1 MILGHEIKCVAILPK
16 LASGPAW
23 PRRDSG
29 TILYSI
35 SCCLWRSMKRKLLVA
50 IPLLI
55 LVVIAAWIV
64 RPKHEYIGEAYVST
78 KSTAILSSVAQVR
91 QEVGELHY
99 GEHVE
104 MLAKRNEFVKVK
116 TGTGQIGWVDAHQLM
131 DPQLWQRSIALLK
144 NAEVLPVQARGR
156 TKVAT
161 NLRVEP
167 GRTEARLYQFG
178 RGIPV
183 EIVGRATA
191 DWVQVSDE
199 KENSNPEDTK
209 KEDWFLV
216 RGVATRPPGETT
228 AKTGAAIPS
237 ATTAPG
243 DGSAPIAGWVVARF
257 VEFDEPD
264 AVREGAESA
273 NVRPVAWFEL
283 NRVPDDSGEKSQY
296 LLAATRG
303 PEGQACDFTNLR
315 VYTWNKKKTRY
326 ETAFIQNDLCG
337 AMPIRIVAGPKGEPE
352 FQFKVMDGARDL
364 KYRLIQTVVRRA
376 RETETGTKLTA
387 PGKKAK

>member
-1 MILGHEIKCVAILPK
+1 
-16 LASGPAW
+16 
-23 PRRDSG
+23 
-29 TILYSI
+29 
-35 SCCLWRSMKRKLLVA
+35 MKRKLLVA

-78 KSTAILSSVAQVR
+78 RSTALLSSVAQVR

-104 MLAKRNEFVKVK
+104 MLAKRNEFVKIK

-144 NAEVLPVQARGR
+144 SAEALPVQARGR

-237 ATTAPG
+237 TATAPG

-257 VEFDEPD
+257 LELDEPD
-264 AVREGAESA
+264 PVREGAGSA

-283 NRVPDDSGEKSQY
+283 NRVADENGEKSQY

-303 PEGQACDFTNLR
+303 PEGQVCDFSNLR
-315 VYTWNKKKTRY
+315 VFTWNKKKTRY

-337 AMPIRIVAGPKGEPE
+337 ALPIRVGVGPKGEPE
-352 FQFKVMDGARDL
+352 FRIRVMDGA
-364 KYRLIQTVVRRA
+364 KEEQTYRLIQTVVRRV
-376 RETETGTKLTA
+376 RETGSGTKLTA
-387 PGKKAK
+387 SGKKTK

>member
-1 MILGHEIKCVAILPK
+1 
-16 LASGPAW
+16 
-23 PRRDSG
+23 
-29 TILYSI
+29 
-35 SCCLWRSMKRKLLVA
+35 MKRKLLVA

-78 KSTAILSSVAQVR
+78 RSTALLSSVAQVR
-91 QEVGELHY
+91 QEIGELHY
-99 GEHVE
+99 GEHLE
-104 MLAKRNEFVKVK
+104 IMAKRNEFVKVK
-116 TGTGQIGWVDAHQLM
+116 TAAGLVGWVDGHQIM
-131 DPQLWQRSIALLK
+131 DPPLWQRSIALLK
-144 NAEVLPVQARGR
+144 KAQDLPVQARGR

-183 EIVGRATA
+183 EVVGRAAA

-199 KENSNPEDTK
+199 KENSSPEETK

-228 AKTGAAIPS
+228 ARTGVTIPS
-237 ATTAPG
+237 TATVPG
-243 DGSAPIAGWVVARF
+243 DGSAPVAGWVVARF
-257 VEFDEPD
+257 LELDEPD
-264 AVREGAESA
+264 AVREGASSA

-283 NRVPDDSGEKSQY
+283 NRVADESGEKSQY
-296 LLAATRG
+296 LVAATRG

-315 VYTWNKKKTRY
+315 VFTWNKKKTRY
-326 ETAFIQNDLCG
+326 ETAFIENNLCG
-337 AMPIRIVAGPKGEPE
+337 ALPIRVGAGPKGEPE
-352 FQFKVMDGARDL
+352 FRFNVMDGGGEERT
-364 KYRLIQTVVRRA
+364 YRLIQTVVRRV
-376 RETETGTKLTA
+376 RETGTGTKLTSA
-387 PGKKAK
+387 GKKAR

>member
-1 MILGHEIKCVAILPK
+1 
-16 LASGPAW
+16 
-23 PRRDSG
+23 
-29 TILYSI
+29 
-35 SCCLWRSMKRKLLVA
+35 MKRKLLVA

-91 QEVGELHY
+91 QEIGEVHY

-104 MLAKRNEFVKVK
+104 MLARRNEFVKVR
-116 TGTGQIGWVDAHQLM
+116 TGAGVVGWVDAHQLM

-144 NAEVLPVQARGR
+144 SVQDLPVQARGR

-167 GRTEARLYQFG
+167 GRMAARLYQFG

-183 EIVGRATA
+183 EVVGRATA

-199 KENSNPEDTK
+199 KENSDEQQAK

-228 AKTGAAIPS
+228 ARSGTPIPGTTTGV
-237 ATTAPG
+237 G
-243 DGSAPIAGWVVARF
+243 DASAPISGWVVARF
-257 VEFDEPD
+257 LELDMPD
-264 AVREGAESA
+264 AVREGAGSA

-283 NRVPDDSGEKSQY
+283 NRVPDDSGEKPQY

-315 VYTWNKKKTRY
+315 VFTWNKKKTRY
-326 ETAFIQNDLCG
+326 ETAFIENNLCG
-337 AMPIRIVAGPKGEPE
+337 AMPIRIAKDAKDNPE
-352 FQFKVMDGARDL
+352 FKFNVMDGGKEERT
-364 KYRLIQTVVRRA
+364 YRLIQTVVRRV
-376 RETETGTKLTA
+376 RETESGSKLTA
-387 PGKKAK
+387 AGRKSK